1 MIAQLRRERDEL
13 HQTMERLC
21 LEHGT
26 VHEEHD
32 RAVREHNEERQ
43 VVSSLRADL
52 GVMVTQRLEAESIS
66 TRLGK
71 ELAEVRGILQ
81 AKSDEHDLLCT
92 AVGVVFDDMGVAQPE
107 ETNSLAARA
116 AGITARVG

>member
-1 MIAQLRRERDEL
+1 MALQQRVNQDAKVTTWLHMERDEL
-13 HQTMERLC
+13 RQTTERLC

-52 GVMVTQRLEAESIS
+52 GVTMTRRLEAKNVSAG
-66 TRLGK
+66 LGT
-71 ELAEVRGILQ
+71 ELTEV
-81 AKSDEHDLLCT
+81 
-92 AVGVVFDDMGVAQPE
+92 
-107 ETNSLAARA
+107 
-116 AGITARVG
+116 